1 MLRRSNLASEAA
13 QPALAGVVL
22 GITSVGRA
30 LGGICLWPPRRPLT
44 GVGIGLAAG
53 RALGARF
60 PSGGELLV
68 HTPAA
73 RFQRGGQARAQL
85 AEELVV
91 RT

>member
-1 MLRRSNLASEAA
+1 MAAALIIQSILAAKISHAEHAAEAFTWVTS
-13 QPALAGVVL
+13 ALLA
-22 GITSVGRA
+22 
-30 LGGICLWPPRRPLT
+30 

-60 PSGGELLV
+60 PLGGELLV
-68 HTPAA
+68 HTAAA

>member
-1 MLRRSNLASEAA
+1 MA
-13 QPALAGVVL
+13 PALIIQSMLAAKISHAEHAAEAFTL
-22 GITSVGRA
+22 GDECA
-30 LGGICLWPPRRPLT
+30 ARR
-44 GVGIGLAAG
+44 VGIGLAAG

-60 PSGGELLV
+60 PLGGELLV
-68 HTPAA
+68 HTAAA

>member
-1 MLRRSNLASEAA
+1 MAPALIIQSMLAAKISHAEHAAEAFTWVTSA
-13 QPALAGVVL
+13 LLAGV
-22 GITSVGRA
+22 
-30 LGGICLWPPRRPLT
+30 
-44 GVGIGLAAG
+44 GLAAG

-60 PSGGELLV
+60 PLGGELLV
-68 HTPAA
+68 HTAAA